1 MKLSTA
7 LSDNLPP
14 ESIVPAEVLSTLR
27 TPKGY
32 RLSSTGI
39 LRVTPRTRTARG
51 YTTRLTSAPML
62 IVRRVTDILTGEAS
76 RQVVWYGPDGWTSRI
91 VARDDLLRPAG
102 LMSLVKYDA
111 PITSLNSKRLVTYF
125 AAMEAKNMEALPSL
139 DCASRMGW
147 LPDGSFL
154 LPDLHF
160 APDDRPRDILLTP
173 KGNRAKLAT
182 AWTPRGSWPAWLS
195 TVEKVLDY
203 PYMMIA
209 LYASAAAPI
218 LKILRLP
225 GFIVDFSGETTG
237 GKTTAL
243 RLAASVW
250 GKPTDDYPTTLYSWD
265 VSIPWVE
272 SAAGFLHSL
281 PLILDD
287 TKRARQKKV
296 ISDVIYAFCQGQGR
310 GRATGDVPTWH
321 SVLISSGEGAAPS
334 YSNDAGTRARVLN
347 LSGKPL
353 GGHPQEGAKLSE
365 DIQYAL
371 SSNYG
376 HLGRRVIEYLVSNR
390 ENHEQL
396 RKLFELAREEYASI
410 AQSAVGR
417 RHSAHLACLEVA
429 ASIVHQLGIP
439 RPERDPF
446 ADLVKAAADAGND
459 ADLPLAALYEVVSWT
474 LTNQDHFWGRHDP
487 ACVSKYL
494 PPKAPPTGWAGAWS
508 PKDNW
513 TFIGYTRSR
522 LTELLDS
529 FGHHA
534 DEVITAWNNRG
545 WFDNAGRKQ
554 TSRVKRVGDHNLRCL
569 CLTREMVE
577 LIANEM
583 Q

>member
-1 MKLSTA
+1 
-7 LSDNLPP
+7 
-14 ESIVPAEVLSTLR
+14 
-27 TPKGY
+27 
-32 RLSSTGI
+32 
-39 LRVTPRTRTARG
+39 
-51 YTTRLTSAPML
+51 ML

-265 VSIPWVE
+265 VSFTVC
-272 SAAGFLHSL
+272 
-281 PLILDD
+281 
-287 TKRARQKKV
+287 R
-296 ISDVIYAFCQGQGR
+296 
-310 GRATGDVPTWH
+310 
-321 SVLISSGEGAAPS
+321 
-334 YSNDAGTRARVLN
+334 
-347 LSGKPL
+347 
-353 GGHPQEGAKLSE
+353 
-365 DIQYAL
+365 
-371 SSNYG
+371 
-376 HLGRRVIEYLVSNR
+376 
-390 ENHEQL
+390 
-396 RKLFELAREEYASI
+396 
-410 AQSAVGR
+410 
-417 RHSAHLACLEVA
+417 
-429 ASIVHQLGIP
+429 
-439 RPERDPF
+439 
-446 ADLVKAAADAGND
+446 
-459 ADLPLAALYEVVSWT
+459 
-474 LTNQDHFWGRHDP
+474 
-487 ACVSKYL
+487 
-494 PPKAPPTGWAGAWS
+494 
-508 PKDNW
+508 
-513 TFIGYTRSR
+513 
-522 LTELLDS
+522 
-529 FGHHA
+529 
-534 DEVITAWNNRG
+534 
-545 WFDNAGRKQ
+545 
-554 TSRVKRVGDHNLRCL
+554 
-569 CLTREMVE
+569 
-577 LIANEM
+577 
-583 Q
+583 